1 MRIRWIVPALAIA
14 GAAGGLAGFAV
25 AQKGDGR
32 ETLPESASE
41 MYDDCVANGLSRT
54 ECACTV
60 GFYGG
65 RLKADEFRL
74 VAVLNRHLAADGQL
88 IDMAAAIEDMRSEA
102 RALGMSDARY
112 QDVMRRFGSMAEDG
126 AYGGQVGVVL
136 RDNSAA
142 PPRAAPYSEIVL
154 VGRRSRRPAAGRV
167 GEAGEPR

>member
-32 ETLPESASE
+32 ETLPESASQ
-41 MYDDCVANGLSRT
+41 MYDSCVANGLSRT

-74 VAVLNRHLAADGQL
+74 VSVLNRHLAPDGQIVDPANAL
-88 IDMAAAIEDMRSEA
+88 EELRSEA
-102 RALGMSDARY
+102 RALGVSDARY
-112 QDVMRRFGSMAEDG
+112 EDIMARFSTMDQDGI
-126 AYGGQVGVVL
+126 YGDQVCVVL
-136 RDNSAA
+136 RDK
-142 PPRAAPYSEIVL
+142 
-154 VGRRSRRPAAGRV
+154 
-167 GEAGEPR
+167 